1 MKKALFSTAILA
13 AATAAM
19 ADFAV
24 PVVSDVT
31 FSQSANSHR
40 CTIRYNLS
48 SASAIVIVDI
58 CTNGVSIGDEN
69 LHYFTGDC
77 NKVVEPGENKVVR
90 WQSDKSWPG
99 HEIVGNN
106 VTAKVYAWALDNPPD
121 YMVADLLAENT
132 VNYYTSTNALPDGGL
147 TNDVYRT
154 DRVVMRRI
162 HAKGETF
169 QMGSTDLNDTD
180 PEFVRE
186 TPHQAWFDHDY
197 WMAIYE
203 LTGKQ
208 YANLCGNARKA
219 AWIRD
224 DGGLRSAGSMRP
236 MINLSYNLLRES
248 SDNSG
253 NSAYR
258 YPLDPAP
265 DSVLGRLR
273 ARTGVA
279 FDLPGEAEWEYA
291 CRAGTDSNVWNDGTK
306 SPLNFKTFKTNGNG
320 GEQGK
325 WTTDTTLN
333 NLARYIRNNGM
344 NFPPEHPS
352 WGSWYNFEVDVNQA
366 TAKVGSY
373 KPNAWGLY
381 DMHGN
386 APEICLDYFKENIT
400 EDYGA
405 IITTPNENETHVV
418 RGGGYQTGPVTC
430 RSASRQF
437 KEANAVYTGAS
448 GDDLRAWD
456 GGCRL
461 VCRIDPVP
469 VEE

>member
-1 MKKALFSTAILA
+1 MKKALFSTAIIA

-147 TNDVYRT
+147 TNNVYRT
-154 DRVVMRRI
+154 DRIVMRRI
-162 HAKGETF
+162 HAKGERF
-169 QMGSTDLNDTD
+169 QMGSEDLNSNDAQRI
-180 PEFVRE
+180 RE
-186 TPHQAWFDHDY
+186 KRHDAQIAHDY

-203 LTGKQ
+203 LTGGQ
-208 YANLCGNARKA
+208 YEHICGTGRRA
-219 AWIRD
+219 AYVYGE
-224 DGGLRSAGSMRP
+224 GGKELNGDMRP
-236 MINLSYNLLRES
+236 MLNLCYNYLRES
-248 SDNSG
+248 SGNSG
-253 NSAYR
+253 DVTYR
-258 YPLDPAP
+258 YPNAPAP
-265 DSVLGRLR
+265 NSVLGKLR
-273 ARTGVA
+273 TKTGVA

-291 CRAGTDSNVWNDGTK
+291 CRAGTAPGGYWNDG
-306 SPLNFKTFKTNGNG
+306 SAYRLNFTQWDTGADSNG
-320 GEQGK
+320 GRGR
-325 WTTDTTLN
+325 WGIDANLN
-333 NLARYIRNNGM
+333 NLARYSLNNGQ
-344 NFPPEHPS
+344 NNKGG
-352 WGSWYNFEVDVNQA
+352 WGDWWGYADAASDLGKA

-373 KPNAWGLY
+373 KPNLWGLY

-386 APEICLDYFKENIT
+386 APEVCLDYFKEDIS
-400 EDYGA
+400 EDNGA
-405 IITTPNENETHVV
+405 IISTDVNGDDKHVI
-418 RGGGYQTGPVTC
+418 RGGSFDSGPISC
-430 RSASRQF
+430 RSASRDSI
-437 KEANAVYTGAS
+437 AADHAYNYNA
-448 GDDLRAWD
+448 DLRGFQD
-456 GGCRL
+456 GCRL
-461 VCRIDPVP
+461 VIRIDPV
-469 VEE
+469 EE

>member
-1 MKKALFSTAILA
+1 MKKALFSTAIIA

-147 TNDVYRT
+147 TNNVYRT
-154 DRVVMRRI
+154 DRIVMRRI
-162 HAKGETF
+162 HAKGERF
-169 QMGSTDLNDTD
+169 QMGSRDLNSNDAQY
-180 PEFVRE
+180 VRE
-186 TPHQAWFDHDY
+186 TPHQVQFDHDY

-203 LTGKQ
+203 LTARQ
-208 YANLCGNARKA
+208 YTHLCGVGRRA
-219 AWIRD
+219 AWINH
-224 DGGLRSAGSMRP
+224 GNGLLENADMRP
-236 MINLSYNLLRES
+236 MLNLCYNYLRES
-248 SDNSG
+248 SGNSG
-253 NSAYR
+253 DSTYR
-258 YPLDPAP
+258 YPNDPAP
-265 DSVLGRLR
+265 ESVLGRLR

-291 CRAGTDSNVWNDGTK
+291 CRAGTGANVWNDG
-306 SPLNFKTFKTNGNG
+306 SAYLLNFTQWDTSASGASAG
-320 GEQGK
+320 RWGK
-325 WTTDTTLN
+325 DANLN
-333 NLARYIRNNGM
+333 NLARYALHDGM
-344 NFPPEHPS
+344 KPRDNAS
-352 WGSWYNFEVDVNQA
+352 WGSDWELSITDVDKA
-366 TAKVGSY
+366 TAIVGSY
-373 KPNAWGLY
+373 RPNAWGLY

-386 APEICLDYFKENIT
+386 APEICLDYFKEDISGDN
-400 EDYGA
+400 GA
-405 IITTPNENETHVV
+405 IITTDSGDDKHVV
-418 RGGGYQTGPVTC
+418 RGGDFGAGPITC
-430 RSASRQF
+430 RSASRQST
-437 KEANAVYTGAS
+437 EANNAYSMQG
-448 GDDLRAWD
+448 GDDVRWHT

-461 VCRIDPVP
+461 VCRIDPV
-469 VEE
+469 ED

>member
-1 MKKALFSTAILA
+1 MKKALFSTAIIA

-24 PVVSDVT
+24 PEVSDVT

-121 YMVADLLAENT
+121 YMVADLVAENA
-132 VNYYTSTNALPDGGL
+132 VNYYTSLEAFPDGGL

-154 DRVVMRRI
+154 DRIVMRRI
-162 HAKGETF
+162 HAAGETF
-169 QMGSTDLNDTD
+169 TMGSRDLNDTD
-180 PEFVRE
+180 PEFARE
-186 TPHQAWFDHDY
+186 TPHQVQFDHDY
-197 WMAIYE
+197 WMGIYE
-203 LTGKQ
+203 LTGRQ
-208 YANLCGNARKA
+208 YVHMCGTGRRA
-219 AWIRD
+219 AWVNHG
-224 DGGLRSAGSMRP
+224 DGMVANGEMRP
-236 MINLSYNLLRES
+236 MINLNYNHLRES
-248 SDNSG
+248 SGNSG
-253 NSAYR
+253 DSTYR
-258 YPLDPAP
+258 YPNDPAP

-273 ARTGVA
+273 AKTGVA
-279 FDLPGEAEWEYA
+279 FDLPGDAEWEYA
-291 CRAGTDSNVWNDGTK
+291 CRAGTGSGVWNDG
-306 SPLNFKTFKTNGNG
+306 SAYRLNFTQCNTSASGGGQNG
-320 GEQGK
+320 GTGRWGIDANLSQ
-325 WTTDTTLN
+325 
-333 NLARYIRNNGM
+333 LARYSLNNGQ
-344 NFPPEHPS
+344 NNKGG
-352 WGSWYNFEVDVNQA
+352 WGDWWGWDVDVDKA
-366 TAKVGSY
+366 TARVGSY
-373 KPNAWGLY
+373 RPNAWGLY

-386 APEICLDYFKENIT
+386 APEICLDYFKVDISGDN
-400 EDYGA
+400 GA
-405 IITTPNENETHVV
+405 INTTPNADDTHVL
-418 RGGGYQTGPVTC
+418 RGGSFQLGPITC

-437 KEANAVYTGAS
+437 LEANKAYNYS
-448 GDDLRAWD
+448 DDLRGFE

-461 VCRIDPVP
+461 VCRIG
-469 VEE
+469 E